1 MKKLTIL
8 LAALSLASAAY
19 AKEVMPVAETVKEV
33 KTAPMLRVTFVGQS
47 LEIDNDSGAED
58 IGQELHFANTVGL
71 TYGDDWTFE
80 LMARKTWSMDT
91 DEGTHSVDHRIDLSA
106 MRAYENFNL
115 GARWRQ
121 EKESD
126 SYFLLGDYFYGMFSG
141 WFEPA
146 YVSSNGNDDA
156 DSFYL
161 EAMPVIATY
170 GPVSLGYYVEA
181 SDYRGDYNNDGIEK
195 ESVHQ
200 IRVMAD
206 LYSNDKLLI
215 NGELRYQFA
224 HDVDMKDSQEW
235 QKNNKYGVQLGAEY
249 LVTDALSID
258 GYYLYEFNKY
268 DGHAGATDDADDYYG
283 EFAIGWTYSF

>member
-1 MKKLTIL
+1 MKKLTVL
-8 LAALSLASAAY
+8 LAALSVASAAY
-19 AKEVMPVAETVKEV
+19 AKEVMPVAESVEIKA
-33 KTAPMLRVTFVGQS
+33 APMLKVTSVGQS

-58 IGQELHFANTVGL
+58 IGQEVHFANTVGL
-71 TYGDDWTFE
+71 AYGDDWTFE

-91 DEGTHSVDHRIDLSA
+91 DEGIHSADSRIDLSA

-126 SYFLLGDYFYGMFSG
+126 SYFLLADYSYGMFSG

-161 EAMPVIATY
+161 EAMPIIATY

-181 SDYRGDYNNDGIEK
+181 SDYRGDSNNDGVEK

-206 LYSNDKLLI
+206 LYSNDKLAI

-224 HDVDMKDSQEW
+224 HDVDMKDSSEEW
-235 QKNNKYGVQLGAEY
+235 QENNKYGVQLGAEY
-249 LVTDALSID
+249 ALTDALTID

-268 DGHAGATDDADDYYG
+268 DGHKASDDADDYYG